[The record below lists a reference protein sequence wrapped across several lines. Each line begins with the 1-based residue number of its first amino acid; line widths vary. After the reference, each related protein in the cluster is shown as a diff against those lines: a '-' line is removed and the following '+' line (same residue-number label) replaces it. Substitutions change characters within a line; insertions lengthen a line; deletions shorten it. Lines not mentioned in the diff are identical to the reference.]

1 MRAIGEVAAD
11 LGLGPTEWDGWG
23 PARAK
28 VTMDA
33 VQAPRTRPGAGRLVL
48 VTAMTPT
55 PAGEGKTTTS
65 IGLSQGLTRTGQRAV
80 ACLREPSLG
89 PVFGAKGGGTG
100 GGRSRLQPADAID
113 LHFTGDL
120 HAITSANNLLAAMA
134 DNHVYHRLTPRL
146 EPDSVVWRRVMDM
159 NDRALRSI
167 VTGLGDN
174 GIPREANVDITA
186 ASEVM
191 ALLCLATD
199 VEDLR
204 RRLGAI
210 TVGFDADGNRIT
222 AEDLKAVGPMMALLF
237 DAMRPNLVQTTEG
250 VPAIVH
256 GGPFANIAH
265 GCSSILGTRLGL
277 ARADWVVT
285 EAGFAMDLGG
295 EKFYDIKCRAGGFDT
310 AAVVVVGTVRA
321 LRWHGGGEIERA
333 DAAAVERGLANLG
346 KHVEN
351 VRAFGERPLVALNRR
366 PTDTA
371 DEIAVVRAWCA
382 AQGVPFAEADPYGS
396 GGEGCTA
403 LAELVLAHAETESI
417 PYTPLYETH
426 QSVIDKVKAV
436 ATRMYGAKDVV
447 FSKRARNELA
457 KIRKLGLTGL
467 PICMAKTQSSLS
479 DDPALRNRPTDFVV
493 TVQDVRMNTGAGFL
507 VVLLGDMM
515 RMPGLPA
522 RPNAWDIDVRDGK
535 IVGLRG

>member
-1 MRAIGEVAAD
+1 MRPIGDVARD
-11 LGLGPTEWDGWG
+11 LGLGDGEWDGWG
-23 PARAK
+23 PLRAK
-28 VTMDA
+28 VTSDA
-33 VQAPRTRPGAGRLVL
+33 VQAPRTRPGRGRLVL

-65 IGLSQGLTRTGQRAV
+65 IGLVQGLTRIGQHAV

-120 HAITSANNLLAAMA
+120 HAITSTNNLLAAMA
-134 DNHVYHRLTPRL
+134 DNHVYQRLTPPL
-146 EPDSVVWRRVMDM
+146 DPAAITWRRVMDM

-167 VTGLGDN
+167 VTSLGSN
-174 GIPREANVDITA
+174 GIPREGHFDITA
-186 ASEVM
+186 ASEIM

-199 VEDLR
+199 VDDLR
-204 RRLGAI
+204 ARLSR
-210 TVGFDADGNRIT
+210 TLVGYDPDGNMVT
-222 AEDLKAVGPMMALLF
+222 AADLKAVGPMMALLH
-237 DAMRPNLVQTTEG
+237 DALRPNLAQTTEG

-321 LRWHGGGEIERA
+321 LRWHGGGEIEA
-333 DAAAVERGLANLG
+333 PDPAAVARGLANLA

-351 VRAFGERPLVALNRR
+351 VATFGERPIVALNRR

-371 DEIAVVRAWCA
+371 DEIAVVRAWC
-382 AQGVPFAEADPYGS
+382 QGLGIPFAEADPYGA
-396 GGEGCTA
+396 GGPGCTD
-403 LAELVLAHAETESI
+403 LAELVVANAEVEPV
-417 PYTPLYETH
+417 PYRPLYELGDT
-426 QSVIDKVKAV
+426 VMNKVKAV
-436 ATRMYGAKDVV
+436 ATKMYGARDVV

-457 KIRKLGLTGL
+457 RVRRLGLTGL

-479 DDPALRNRPTDFVV
+479 DDPAVRNRPTDFVV
-493 TVQDVRMNTGAGFL
+493 TVQDVRINTGAGFL
-507 VVLLGDMM
+507 VVMLGDIL
-515 RMPGLPA
+515 RMPGLPE
-522 RPNAWDIDVRDGK
+522 RPNAWDIDVAGGK

>member
-1 MRAIGEVAAD
+1 MRPIGDVAAA
-11 LGLGPTEWDGWG
+11 LGLAATEWDGWG

-33 VQAPRTRPGAGRLVL
+33 LRAPRTRPGKGRLVL

-65 IGLSQGLTRTGQRAV
+65 IGLVQGLARIGQNAV

-100 GGRSRLQPADAID
+100 GGRSRLQPADSID

-120 HAITSANNLLAAMA
+120 HAITSANNLLASMA
-134 DNHVYHRLTPRL
+134 DNHVYQRL
-146 EPDSVVWRRVMDM
+146 EPLLDPGNVTWRRVMDM

-167 VTGLGDN
+167 VTSLGHN
-174 GIPREANVDITA
+174 GIPREAAFDITA

-191 ALLCLATD
+191 ALFCLATD
-199 VEDLR
+199 LDDLR
-204 RRLGAI
+204 ARLER
-210 TVGFDADGNRIT
+210 TLVGFGPDGNMIT
-222 AEDLKAVGPMMALLF
+222 AKDLRAVGPMMALLL
-237 DAMRPNLVQTTEG
+237 DAFRPNLAQTSEG
-250 VPAIVH
+250 VPALVH

-265 GCSSILGTRLGL
+265 GCSSMVATKLGL

-295 EKFYDIKCRAGGFDT
+295 EKFYDIKCRAGGLDT
-310 AAVVVVGTVRA
+310 AAVVIVGTVRA
-321 LRWHGGGEIERA
+321 LRWHGGGEIEVP
-333 DAAAVERGLANLG
+333 DVAAVARGLANLA

-351 VRAFGERPLVALNRR
+351 VQAFGERPLVALNRR

-371 DEIAVVRAWCA
+371 EEIAVVREWCA
-382 AQGVPFAEADPYGS
+382 GLGIPFAEADPYGT
-396 GGEGCTA
+396 GGDGCTQ
-403 LAELVLAHAETESI
+403 LAELVLEHAEQESI
-417 PYTPLYETH
+417 PYTPLYQLN
-426 QSVIDKVKAV
+426 QSVMDKVKAV
-436 ATRMYGAKDVV
+436 ASKMYGARDVV

-457 KIRKLGLTGL
+457 KIRKLGLSGL

-479 DDPALRNRPTDFVV
+479 DDPAVKNRPTDFVV
-493 TVQDVRMNTGAGFL
+493 TVQDVRINTGAGFL
-507 VVLLGDMM
+507 VVLLGDIL
-515 RMPGLPA
+515 RMPGLPE
-522 RPNAWDIDVRDGK
+522 RPNAWDIDVKDGR

>member
-1 MRAIGEVAAD
+1 MRPIGEVAAT
-11 LGLGPTEWDGWG
+11 LGLSASEWDGWG
-23 PARAK
+23 PGRAK

-33 VQAPRTRPGAGRLVL
+33 VQAPRSRPGVGRLVL

-65 IGLSQGLTRTGQRAV
+65 IGLSQGLTRIGESAV

-89 PVFGAKGGGTG
+89 PVFGSKGGGTG

-134 DNHVYHRLTPRL
+134 DNHVYQRLTPRL

-167 VTGLGDN
+167 VTSLGGN
-174 GIPREANVDITA
+174 GIPREGHFDITA

-191 ALLCLATD
+191 ALLCLSTD
-199 VEDLR
+199 VDDLR
-204 RRLGAI
+204 RRLESI
-210 TVGFDADGNRIT
+210 TVGFDGDGNRVT
-222 AEDLKAVGPMMALLF
+222 AKDLQAVGSMMALLH
-237 DAMRPNLVQTTEG
+237 DAARPNLVQTSEG

-265 GCSSILGTRLGL
+265 GCSSILGTKLGL

-310 AAVVVVGTVRA
+310 AAAVIVGTVRA
-321 LRWHGGGEIERA
+321 LRWHGGGDVDVV
-333 DAAAVERGLANLG
+333 DAAAVARGLANLA

-351 VRAFGERPLVALNRR
+351 VQAFGERPIVALNRR
-366 PTDTA
+366 PTDA
-371 DEIAVVRAWCA
+371 PEEIAVVREWCA
-382 AQGVPFAEADPYGS
+382 GIGVPFAEADPYGA
-396 GGEGCTA
+396 GGDGCTR
-403 LAELVLAHAETESI
+403 LAELVVEHAEKESI
-417 PYTPLYETH
+417 PYTPLYQNN

-436 ATRMYGAKDVV
+436 ASKMYGAKDVV

-507 VVLLGDMM
+507 VVILGDIL
-515 RMPGLPA
+515 RMPGLPE
-522 RPNAWDIDVRDGK
+522 RPNAWDIDVRDGR